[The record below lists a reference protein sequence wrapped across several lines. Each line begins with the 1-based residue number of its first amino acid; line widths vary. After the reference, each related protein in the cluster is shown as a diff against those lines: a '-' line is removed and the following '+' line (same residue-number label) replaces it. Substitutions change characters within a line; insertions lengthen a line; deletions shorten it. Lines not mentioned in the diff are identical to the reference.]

1 VCDVTAAAS
10 TTLPSDASAPR
21 RARLFLR
28 AARCPQH
35 HATVLD
41 DAELLTSEL
50 VTNAVV
56 HGAPPVTLA
65 VECDTSSGMRV
76 RVTDGSPR
84 APLPR
89 AARPADVDGRGMA
102 LVDLLSAA
110 WGAEPTEHGKEVWFL
125 LRRSPGSGPRNDSP
139 GGARGAGRPEGRS
152 ARDEATQRWSP

>member
-1 VCDVTAAAS
+1 MCDVTAAAS

-21 RARLFLR
+21 LARVFLR
-28 AARCPQH
+28 AARCPRH

-76 RVTDGSPR
+76 RVTDGSSR
-84 APLPR
+84 HPLPR

-125 LRRSPGSGPRNDSP
+125 LRRSPRDGSGR
-139 GGARGAGRPEGRS
+139 RPEGRS
-152 ARDEATQRWSP
+152 ARDEAAQRWGP